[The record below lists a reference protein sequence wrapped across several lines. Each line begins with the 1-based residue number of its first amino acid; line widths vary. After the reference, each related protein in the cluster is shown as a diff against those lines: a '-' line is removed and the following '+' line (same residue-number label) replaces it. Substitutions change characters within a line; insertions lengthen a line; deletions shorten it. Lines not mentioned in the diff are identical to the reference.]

1 MDINLSSQKIEFRFQ
16 DQNKSNRQCIF
27 INNTKLVMELMVFLM
42 IFPIGGSTR
51 ISTRL
56 MTRAGRP
63 ARRVAGP
70 GRVAKNFAMQF
81 PTLNCPP
88 KQC

>member
-1 MDINLSSQKIEFRFQ
+1 MDSNLSSEKIEFRFQ
-16 DQNKSNRQCIF
+16 YENKSNRQCIF
-27 INNTKLVMELMVFLM
+27 INTKQVIELMVFLM

-63 ARRVAGP
+63 AMRVAGP

-81 PTLNCPP
+81 SR
-88 KQC
+88 

>member
-1 MDINLSSQKIEFRFQ
+1 MEF
-16 DQNKSNRQCIF
+16 
-27 INNTKLVMELMVFLM
+27 VM

-81 PTLNCPP
+81 PTQQEAVFGCVVFVAR
-88 KQC
+88 

>member
-1 MDINLSSQKIEFRFQ
+1 
-16 DQNKSNRQCIF
+16 
-27 INNTKLVMELMVFLM
+27 MELMVFLM

-81 PTLNCPP
+81 PTICYRALSLFLLHSRHEWDCIAQDFIVGMLQI
-88 KQC
+88 KQ

>member
-1 MDINLSSQKIEFRFQ
+1 MAY
-16 DQNKSNRQCIF
+16 
-27 INNTKLVMELMVFLM
+27 LM

-81 PTLNCPP
+81 PTCKYGLPLFRAADSISCLIGVGAPSDYKPP
-88 KQC
+88 NGGFIYLQK